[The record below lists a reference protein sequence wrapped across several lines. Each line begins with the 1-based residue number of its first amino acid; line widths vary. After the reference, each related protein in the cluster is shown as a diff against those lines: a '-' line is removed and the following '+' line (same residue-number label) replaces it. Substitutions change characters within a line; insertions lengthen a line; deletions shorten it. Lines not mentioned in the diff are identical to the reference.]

1 MIDYD
6 GLLKKIPKVK
16 KILDDGSNSN
26 LYHYTKP
33 EKLLNILESE
43 TIRFS
48 NALYLNDKEE
58 VTYSYKLIGSL
69 IDEMP
74 GLNSEL
80 FSRIKEHF
88 HRKYKNIISGNDT
101 YSSRYEY
108 YTISFSTDSDNLTL
122 WNNYSK
128 GQSYTGYNIGFC
140 KKDLIA
146 DMQKQGFHSVYGNII
161 YNRETQ
167 ITILKL
173 IFEKWNRQ
181 FDKIASGRK
190 TQRNIEKQQTAHLQR
205 GVCGLEELLGG
216 LQRIEVVH
224 PVAGADYS
232 VLGPVQR
239 ELAHVLLHKGYL
251 QRRPSRLFGGYPQH
265 VPGYVHAGH
274 DVPRPGQTQRYRA
287 CAAGAVRHPQLF
299 SAQKPEQVFRPGI
312 VIHVLHERVV
322 HAREITVHQH
332 IAPLPHSNSYYN
344 IPQGFQHGNSC
355 RIVNSV
361 RKNCY
366 ISRYGL

>member
-128 GQSYTGYNIGFC
+128 GQSYTGYNIGFAKRFDC
-140 KKDLIA
+140 RYAKTRFPFGLRKHNLQPRNTDYNTQA
-146 DMQKQGFHSVYGNII
+146 DF
-161 YNRETQ
+161 
-167 ITILKL
+167 
-173 IFEKWNRQ
+173 
-181 FDKIASGRK
+181 RK
-190 TQRNIEKQQTAHLQR
+190 MEQ
-205 GVCGLEELLGG
+205 
-216 LQRIEVVH
+216 
-224 PVAGADYS
+224 
-232 VLGPVQR
+232 
-239 ELAHVLLHKGYL
+239 
-251 QRRPSRLFGGYPQH
+251 
-265 VPGYVHAGH
+265 
-274 DVPRPGQTQRYRA
+274 
-287 CAAGAVRHPQLF
+287 AV
-299 SAQKPEQVFRPGI
+299 
-312 VIHVLHERVV
+312 
-322 HAREITVHQH
+322 
-332 IAPLPHSNSYYN
+332 
-344 IPQGFQHGNSC
+344 
-355 RIVNSV
+355 
-361 RKNCY
+361 
-366 ISRYGL
+366 